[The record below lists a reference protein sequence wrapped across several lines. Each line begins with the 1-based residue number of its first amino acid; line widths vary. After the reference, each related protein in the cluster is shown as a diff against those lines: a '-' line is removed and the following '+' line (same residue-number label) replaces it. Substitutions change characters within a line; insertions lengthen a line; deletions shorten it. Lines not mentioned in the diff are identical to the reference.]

1 MPLPGRGGVHAAR
14 GRGRGRGSKLDGF
27 ARGKQSTYDPVA
39 RREKERAL
47 NAKTVNKYRKLQKR
61 LAAAGEHEAGH
72 RHEVSTAWCGCG
84 RCEHHSTPVQLMSP
98 IRHAQGV
105 DGSAGTLSGAP
116 SAGALFPPATD
127 ALGSHGHGR
136 PRVSDDGKE
145 EGEDVNS
152 AARFPA
158 EGRKSHGSQL
168 LRLAEKVGAT
178 KEAAHQEAETRRAE
192 AVERKRKLAQDKKRR
207 AAKHQTLMKRTG
219 RGQPV
224 MKHRIEMLLDKL
236 QS

>member
-1 MPLPGRGGVHAAR
+1 MPLPGRGGVHAAC

-72 RHEVSTAWCGCG
+72 RHE
-84 RCEHHSTPVQLMSP
+84 
-98 IRHAQGV
+98 GV

-136 PRVSDDGKE
+136 PRVSDDGE
-145 EGEDVNS
+145 EGGEDVNS

-192 AVERKRKLAQDKKRR
+192 AVERKRKLVQDKKRR
-207 AAKHQTLMKRTG
+207 AEKHQTLMKRTG

>member
-72 RHEVSTAWCGCG
+72 RHE
-84 RCEHHSTPVQLMSP
+84 
-98 IRHAQGV
+98 GV